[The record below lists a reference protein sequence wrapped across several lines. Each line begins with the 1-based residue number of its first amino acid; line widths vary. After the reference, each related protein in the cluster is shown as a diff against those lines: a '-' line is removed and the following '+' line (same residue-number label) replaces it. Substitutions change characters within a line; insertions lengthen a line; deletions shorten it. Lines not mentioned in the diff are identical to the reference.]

1 MQYIVD
7 NYDNEDKNDFIDVIK
22 SINLGLDNQMKN
34 MNILN
39 EKMEILNKKI
49 YEKFNDI
56 ASMQKDAE
64 ELMTNYKE
72 MSELIS
78 EKNKIN
84 DLLLEGER

>member
-1 MQYIVD
+1 
-7 NYDNEDKNDFIDVIK
+7 
-22 SINLGLDNQMKN
+22 MKN

-56 ASMQKDAE
+56 ASMQKDAK

-78 EKNKIN
+78 EKIKLMIYC
-84 DLLLEGER
+84 